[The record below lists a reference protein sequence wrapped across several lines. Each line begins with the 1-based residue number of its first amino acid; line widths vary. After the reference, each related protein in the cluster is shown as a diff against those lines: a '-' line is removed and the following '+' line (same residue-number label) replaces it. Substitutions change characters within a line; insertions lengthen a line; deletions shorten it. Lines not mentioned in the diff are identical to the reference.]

1 MKQDYILMRQKERM
15 VEQGREIQEAQED
28 LDQLTMKIEDIETM
42 INEVSEAAYDKAVEA
57 VSEIVTEETRN
68 SDFGIIM
75 DFRDHDVDA
84 DRRLSDKAKSVVKHV
99 LGDLMEKFRG
109 MTSGITARL
118 DRMLHDPEIKERQMK
133 PIRETARKSLLADLR
148 AKKVEAD
155 QLNRSRRSKMTR
167 SLEAER

>member
-1 MKQDYILMRQKERM
+1 MNRLKMEM
-15 VEQGREIQEAQED
+15 VSELLNNAED
-28 LDQLTMKIEDIETM
+28 RRKVATDWFLENI
-42 INEVSEAAYDKAVEA
+42 EVSEAAYDKAVEA
-57 VSEIVTEETRN
+57 VSEVVTEETRN

-109 MTSGITARL
+109 MTRGITARL

-133 PIRETARKSLLADLR
+133 PIREAARKSLLADLR

-155 QLNRSRRSKMTR
+155 QLNRSRRPKMTR